1 VVNYPN
7 AHRAPRSALPEVCS
21 HADDT
26 CYGRLECA
34 LRKDA
39 PVNQIQT
46 DDYGRRYFTGDPL
59 IGYIRLC
66 KSHHIRYDDPDGKE
80 YRRKGRIGGTK
91 SGAINKANGLFQSP
105 RWRASAAKSGRKR
118 AAVMKAEGHYGS
130 EPQRVR
136 GYKAACQRWNINRG
150 KPCTCGQHEEAK

>member
-1 VVNYPN
+1 MVNYPN

-26 CYGRLECA
+26 CYGRLEC
-34 LRKDA
+34 
-39 PVNQIQT
+39 
-46 DDYGRRYFTGDPL
+46 
-59 IGYIRLC
+59 
-66 KSHHIRYDDPDGKE
+66 
-80 YRRKGRIGGTK
+80 
-91 SGAINKANGLFQSP
+91 
-105 RWRASAAKSGRKR
+105 
-118 AAVMKAEGHYGS
+118 